1 MRTRYG
7 TICVAAVLASA
18 SAAAGTVYLKSTG
31 DNNASAFSSGAY
43 WGDGTG
49 TIDGGTDYAV
59 ANGFRLRT
67 PDQENTFAGHSLQI
81 GDGTAGTLVVAGN
94 ATKQTFTKL
103 VLAKGSCVDWR
114 SGNKS
119 ETIAGPVTLTAPS
132 SDPFS
137 WSGSPDL
144 NPTYSGVYFEDAI
157 TAASGTKIVFA
168 DNGQPDYHVDLK
180 GSLAD
185 FGGIMDMRTSRS
197 GFYSDSAGGTRLVIY
212 PSSGSSMPG
221 TLSFTAGT
229 SLFPSDKT
237 VDFTIGTLQMA
248 TGSRMRVIGDS
259 TGVHSIFKVSDSF
272 VFPAEDGGVILE
284 VSGLYKA
291 ADTLRTAIF
300 SAPVSSGFTDK
311 TFRTAGDDGAAT
323 FPRYTLECE
332 DADGIRTLYLV
343 TRVVDPVNTS
353 VSQNNCLNS
362 PSMWQSGILS
372 TDGAATTHDF
382 FANKW
387 IKTSNVASD
396 KAFSG
401 SATLTLGAAATLAIE
416 NPRLTVS
423 EFDLLNGAKISDDGY
438 NWNTTDSVLAE
449 SGASGLKT
457 VWGAIRS
464 PWKDWEVCNLVG
476 KAGYYFLH
484 DGTLTGGG
492 TVYIHN
498 AVGANNAYYELRGS
512 NSGFFG
518 GIKFGTDSAGAGN
531 ACLVVNSAAN
541 LGGPCKSFR
550 ADALTLSYGAVLWPK
565 ESMTL
570 AEPTRGVTIEQDSVV
585 RTDYG
590 IVLTIAENTV
600 WKAALTKTEAG
611 TLALGGAASVPAGS
625 ESAAALT
632 ISAGAF
638 KPLST
643 NALAGVALEFGTGTE
658 LKIAVPAADEGMR
671 DRGIVL
677 DSVILPESGFSV
689 SLDID
694 EEALSAFSRYSAAIC
709 TVPSESAAA
718 LRSALAV
725 GGVVLDFNVRL
736 EERANGDGTTT
747 FLAKFCKG
755 IMLIVL

>member
-31 DNNASAFSSGAY
+31 DNNVSAFSSGAY

-67 PDQENTFAGHSLQI
+67 PDYESTFAGHSLQV
-81 GDGTAGTLVVAGN
+81 GDGTAGTLVVVGN

-137 WSGSPDL
+137 WSGSPTL

-185 FGGIMDMRTSRS
+185 FGGIMEMRTSRS

-229 SLFPSDKT
+229 SLFSSDKT

-343 TRVVDPVNTS
+343 TRIVDPVNSSGTAS
-353 VSQNNCLNS
+353 MNAPSIWNS
-362 PSMWQSGILS
+362 
-372 TDGAATTHDF
+372 GAIPGESSAVNHDF
-382 FANKW
+382 YNSYRW
-387 IKTSNVASD
+387 IKSSD
-396 KAFSG
+396 V
-401 SATLTLGAAATLAIE
+401 SAADRGFVPSSTLTLGNGATFAVAVRKITIDE
-416 NPRLTVS
+416 I
-423 EFDLLNGAKISDDGY
+423 DLLNGSKIEDNGNNYDTRDIGI
-438 NWNTTDSVLAE
+438 TTLA
-449 SGASGLKT
+449 ASGLKT
-457 VWGAIRS
+457 VSGAIRS
-464 PWKDWEVCNLVG
+464 PWKNWETCNL
-476 KAGYYFLH
+476 AGRAGAYFLH

-600 WKAALTKTEAG
+600 WKAALTKTAAG

-694 EEALSAFSRYSAAIC
+694 EEALSAFSRYSVAIC

-755 IMLIVL
+755 MMLIVF